1 MNKYEELMDKVEVTP
16 EMRERVLYGI
26 GENLARNQEKTVD
39 IVDITQATGVN
50 RGKRT
55 GLYRKL
61 LPLAA
66 CFALL
71 LLAGIAV
78 PRLLHPIP
86 DYTGDETQVIPDITE
101 WASAEELSEK
111 VGFPVED
118 ISTLKEQSEETIY
131 LAQWDMAE
139 IQYLVD
145 GQTISYRKSQ
155 PAGEDNSGVYE
166 TYESE
171 RTETVNG
178 QEYTLK
184 GNGDTCSLILWE
196 DEDYSYSIYFEEA
209 VSVEQAEAIVIEEVG

>member
-1 MNKYEELMDKVEVTP
+1 MSKYEELMEKVEVTP
-16 EMRERVLYGI
+16 EMRERVLDGI
-26 GENLARNQEKTVD
+26 GEKMVANQKKPAN
-39 IVDITQATGVN
+39 IVDITQNVDSNN
-50 RGKRT
+50 RKKTRT
-55 GLYRKL
+55 YRKF

-71 LLAGIAV
+71 LLAGVAI
-78 PRLLHPIP
+78 PRLLHKVP

-111 VGFPVED
+111 VGFLVED
-118 ISTLKEQSEETIY
+118 ISTWKEQSEETTY
-131 LAQWDMAE
+131 LAEWGMAE

-171 RTETVNG
+171 RTETVDG
-178 QEYTLK
+178 YEYTIK

-209 VSVEQAEAIVIEEVG
+209 VPVEQAEKIVVELAE